1 MKFSCIV
8 RNQASPFGRYGK
20 ITNKNLAD
28 FVGSRVTVTISLEP
42 TKRPAPSKPD
52 TRQSPG

>member
-28 FVGSRVTVTISLEP
+28 FVGSRVIVTISLEP